1 MGYFIIKLLIL
12 ILTMLTSCAFTM
24 SDTVQIVKINEM
36 ETIKDIENIKFTQR
50 SNIDNL
56 DINYLKSFKN
66 LIKEI
71 KLYEI
76 SKWAKKEM
84 KDYKIPDNFIDNL
97 NLEGFY
103 KKNNEDITYFFRSIE
118 LPSHTPLVKRFL
130 YIGYNFKK
138 NKLEKIIITI
148 QGYAEE

>member
-1 MGYFIIKLLIL
+1 
-12 ILTMLTSCAFTM
+12 MLTSCAFTM

>member
-1 MGYFIIKLLIL
+1 MKKILFSIL